1 MIFKIATA
9 ADWAEAERVGHFDG
23 SAHDKAD
30 GFLHFSTAA
39 QLAETL
45 RLYYA
50 GQDNLVLAAVD
61 DAVLGA
67 ALRWEHAPSRGEDF
81 PHLFTPLPL
90 AAVRWTHRLIRDAQ
104 GTVVL
109 PDMVFAKR

>member
-9 ADWAEAERVGHFDG
+9 ADWAEAERVERFDG

-39 QLAETL
+39 QLTETL

-50 GQDNLVLAAVD
+50 GQDGLVLVAVD
-61 DAVLGA
+61 DARLGA
-67 ALRWEHAPSRGEDF
+67 VLKWEHAPSRGEDF
-81 PHLFTPLPL
+81 PHLFGSLPL
-90 AAVRWTHRLIRDAQ
+90 SAVKWTHRLVRDAQ

-109 PDMVFAKR
+109 PDMVFAKS